1 MSGTAPR
8 SAPPLALPGWLAQLV
23 AALPGIRG
31 EQITRFLPPPEGGRA
46 SAVLALFGEDERGPE
61 LLLIERAATLRS
73 HAGQAAFPGGA
84 QDPADAGPVEA
95 ALREAQE
102 EVGLEP
108 ASVSV
113 LGQLPDLFLPP
124 SGFVVT
130 PVLGWWHAPHEVRVV
145 DTAEVASVH
154 RVRLDDLVEPANRLT
169 LTHPSGWVGPAFEVD
184 GLLVWGFTAGVVD
197 RLLHF
202 GGWERP
208 WDRTRRRELDAE
220 RLAMAARSSPA
231 FGADRTAGPTPDLRP
246 DRPAGAAPE
255 PDPALPVENLL
266 EPAPLSSG
274 DAP

>member
-1 MSGTAPR
+1 MTAPL
-8 SAPPLALPGWLAQLV
+8 PLPGWMDALV

-46 SAVLALFGEDERGPE
+46 SAVLALFGEERRGPE

-84 QDPADAGPVEA
+84 QDPGDAGPVQA
-95 ALREAQE
+95 ALREAEE
-102 EVGLEP
+102 EVGLDP
-108 ASVSV
+108 ASVTV

-130 PVLGWWHAPHEVRVV
+130 PVVGWWHAPHEVRVV

-154 RVRLDDLVEPANRLT
+154 RVPIAELVDPANRLT

-184 GLLVWGFTAGVVD
+184 DLLVWGFTAGVVD

-208 WDRTRRRELDAE
+208 WDRSRRRELDAE

-231 FGADRTAGPTPDLRP
+231 FAVRALVPAVPDVPAPDLTDDLTDAP
-246 DRPAGAAPE
+246 APE
-255 PDPALPVENLL
+255 LL
-266 EPAPLSSG
+266 R
-274 DAP
+274 